1 MSEKTPKFNRV
12 LLKISGEALA
22 GPAGFGIDPE
32 TLGEIASQIVE
43 VHTLGVQTAVV
54 VGGGNIIRGGI
65 FSSKGQI
72 DRTSADQM
80 GMMGTVINA
89 LALQS
94 AIERLGPAVRV
105 QSAIAVN
112 QVCESFIKRR
122 AVRHLEKGR
131 VVVFAAG
138 TGNPFFSTDTASALR
153 ALEVEANLL
162 IKATNVDGIYDKDPR
177 KNPDAIKYE
186 KVGYGEVIQKRLAVM
201 DQTAF
206 TLCRENGLSIIVL
219 DLNDP
224 HAIAKAVMGETIGTL
239 VEGE

>member
-177 KNPDAIKYE
+177 KNSDAIKYE

>member
-1 MSEKTPKFNRV
+1 LSEKTPKFNRV

>member
-1 MSEKTPKFNRV
+1 LSEKSPKFHRV

-32 TLGEIASQIVE
+32 TLGDIAAQIVE
-43 VHTLGVQTAVV
+43 VHQLGVQTAVV

-65 FSSKGQI
+65 FSAKGQI

-105 QSAIAVN
+105 QSAISVN

-153 ALEVEANLL
+153 ALEIEANLL

-177 KNPDAIKYE
+177 KNPDAVRYD

-219 DLNDP
+219 DLNEP